1 MWKPSVTP
9 SDVIRHSQGPWK
21 DHKYVKVVDD
31 KYYYPN
37 SYDNGRTVSDL
48 KGESSNKAT
57 RSDYSKDDSDF
68 DDRNY
73 NKKNAIGNTEFYGF
87 KGKDG
92 RNVVVMEDKKWSL
105 PEGTKIDSKLKKR
118 LEAVSEEIAKRR
130 EKGEKISADE
140 WNKLVND
147 AINGTSSK
155 SSKSSSKR
163 SSRKSSTKSSVSA
176 AIRDST
182 ARTYGKSIIKSIK
195 DRQKQIEK
203 ERKRRQNMINR
214 KAYLNHSFSDELA
227 HHGILGMKWG
237 VTNGPPYPLK
247 DEDHSARE
255 KRMARK
261 MSRQERAEA
270 RKRKKQAK
278 HNLKAQRKAEK
289 AEAIRQKV
297 IKTGDAKQI
306 AKYKGKISNEEYDE
320 LFKRLANEK
329 HLDELTSSQ
338 MREIASKINSIKN
351 VVSGIKATSDAAI
364 DLYNNGADVYNAFL
378 AKEGSSAR
386 SIERSGKK
394 KKKRQSDD
402 DD

>member
-21 DHKYVKVVDD
+21 
-31 KYYYPN
+31 
-37 SYDNGRTVSDL
+37 
-48 KGESSNKAT
+48 
-57 RSDYSKDDSDF
+57 
-68 DDRNY
+68 
-73 NKKNAIGNTEFYGF
+73 
-87 KGKDG
+87 
-92 RNVVVMEDKKWSL
+92 
-105 PEGTKIDSKLKKR
+105 
-118 LEAVSEEIAKRR
+118 
-130 EKGEKISADE
+130 
-140 WNKLVND
+140 
-147 AINGTSSK
+147 
-155 SSKSSSKR
+155 
-163 SSRKSSTKSSVSA
+163 
-176 AIRDST
+176 
-182 ARTYGKSIIKSIK
+182 
-195 DRQKQIEK
+195 
-203 ERKRRQNMINR
+203 
-214 KAYLNHSFSDELA
+214 DELA

-278 HNLKAQRKAEK
+278 HDLKAQRKAEK